1 MRPPIMDKIGDKRDF
16 KMQNYVSKVDEKY
29 IEILTLNYENLHKSL
44 WENHKV
50 SWTVTGLFLPLLFG
64 LQGYLIKEYASLAG
78 SAYQII
84 GGVFV
89 IESLVVVW
97 WLMMQL
103 FSKYNRKRRNRL
115 KEIENFFEDYFKAKG
130 HDQNIH
136 PIKQYSISYG
146 RYTVPG
152 INLNI
157 WFNRIYYLVLLE
169 TTAVNAVMV
178 YRPIKDILYFIIF

>member
-1 MRPPIMDKIGDKRDF
+1 MRSSITDKIGGKRDF
-16 KMQNYVSKVDEKY
+16 KMENNVSEVDKQY
-29 IEILTLNYENLHKSL
+29 IEILTLNYENLHQSL

-64 LQGYLIKEYASLAG
+64 LQGYLIKEYANLAG
-78 SAYQII
+78 SPYQIV

-103 FSKYNRKRRNRL
+103 FSKYNHKRRDRL
-115 KEIENFFEDYFKAKG
+115 KDIEKFFEECFKVKG
-130 HDQNIH
+130 HNQDIH
-136 PIKQYSISYG
+136 PIKQYSLSYG

-152 INLNI
+152 INLDI
-157 WFNRIYYLVLLE
+157 WFNKIYYLILLE

-178 YRPIKDILYFIIF
+178 YRPLRAILPFII